1 MVLSV
6 DERKVIQLLSKII
19 AATGSIWLEKNLLEK
34 WSYKGRI
41 SLRPLS
47 FLVDQNLI
55 RQLHIDG
62 RIYYTLPQY
71 DMWETY
77 TAYDSMRILSQYDL
91 TVSDAKIEHFILEA
105 ENVTYKKLH
114 EQQRQAVY
122 MAVKNGCCV
131 ITGGPGTGKT
141 CVLETLT
148 YVLQHLI
155 FDIDIR
161 FTAPTGKA
169 ARRIT
174 ESTGNPAKTTQKEL
188 GITDTNPYKKMFG
201 GDVLIC
207 DEVSMADQETIYY
220 VLRAI
225 ANGQKLIIVGDIDQ
239 LPSVGP
245 GAVLRDLIDSGCIP
259 TVMLTKTFRQ
269 ANDSNIFGNIQ
280 KIKNGESD
288 LNAGED
294 FEIVSASIN
303 GEESLKQLV
312 DLYLGEYNKYGPESI
327 ACLLPYRKSGILCSD
342 HFNNVIQNIVNPIA
356 NRPHLVTTTERG
368 LEIKLSSGDPV
379 MQLKNREECAN
390 GDVGIVE
397 SCKFGKLTVKYTD
410 GKVVYDHS
418 TVHEL
423 CLAYGMSIHKSQ
435 GSEYKSVLVGIT
447 MAHKQL
453 LNRNL
458 LYTGVT
464 RAKEHCVL
472 LQDEEAVRLAI
483 QTEEQYARCTFLTD
497 KINFYHKKL
506 NYSA

>member
-1 MVLSV
+1 MALSI
-6 DERKVIQLLSKII
+6 DENKVIRLISDMI
-19 AATGSIWLEKNLLEK
+19 AASGSIWLEDSKLDK
-34 WSYKGRI
+34 WATKRKV
-41 SLRPLS
+41 SLRPLP
-47 FLVDQNLI
+47 FLVFQNYI
-55 RQLHIDG
+55 RQLCIDG
-62 RIYYTLPQY
+62 KHYYTLPQY

-77 TAYDSMRILSQYDL
+77 SAYDSIRILSQYGCE
-91 TVSDAKIEHFILEA
+91 VSASRIEHFILEA
-105 ENVTYKKLH
+105 EEVTGKRLH
-114 EQQRQAVY
+114 EQQRKAVY
-122 MAVKNGCCV
+122 MAVRNGICV

-148 YVLQHLI
+148 YVLQHII

-188 GITDTNPYKKMFG
+188 GITDSNPYKRMFG

-207 DEVSMADQETIYY
+207 DEVSMASQETIYY

-225 ANGQKLIIVGDIDQ
+225 AGGQKIILVGDTDQ

-245 GAVLRDLIDSGCIP
+245 GAVLRDLIDSGVIP

-269 ANDSNIFGNIQ
+269 ANDSNIYGNIAR
-280 KIKNGESD
+280 IKNGESGLVSGD
-288 LNAGED
+288 D
-294 FEIVSASIN
+294 FEIVTA
-303 GEESLKQLV
+303 GEDPLQQLV
-312 DLYLGEYNKYGPESI
+312 DLYLKEYNKYGAENI

-342 HFNNVIQNIVNPIA
+342 NFNNVIQSIVNPIN
-356 NRPHLVTTTERG
+356 NRPHLVAKTERG
-368 LEIKLSSGDPV
+368 MAIKLSAGDPV

-397 SCKFGKLTVKYTD
+397 SCRYGKLTVRFSD
-410 GKVVYDHS
+410 GRVIYDHD
-418 TVHEL
+418 TINDL

-435 GSEYKSVLVGIT
+435 GSEYKSVLVGVT
-447 MAHKQL
+447 MAHKSL

-472 LQDEEAVRLAI
+472 LQEEEAVRLAI
-483 QTEEQYARCTFLTD
+483 QTEEQYERCTFLTD
-497 KINFYHKKL
+497 KLGFYNKKL
-506 NYSA
+506 SFCT

>member
-1 MVLSV
+1 MVLSI
-6 DERKVIQLLSKII
+6 DENKVIRLISNTIVS
-19 AATGSIWLEKNLLEK
+19 TGSIWLESHQLDK
-34 WSYKGRI
+34 WASKRKV

-47 FLVDQNLI
+47 FLVDQNYVRRLC
-55 RQLHIDG
+55 IDG
-62 RIYYTLPQY
+62 RKYYTLPHY

-77 TAYDSMRILSQYDL
+77 TAFDAMRVLSHYKFS
-91 TVSDAKIEHFILEA
+91 VSDKQIEHFILEA
-105 ENVTYKKLH
+105 ENVTEKKLH
-114 EQQRQAVY
+114 EQQRKAVCL
-122 MAVKNGCCV
+122 AVKSGICV

-148 YVLQHLI
+148 YVLQHLF

-174 ESTGNPAKTTQKEL
+174 ESTGKPAKTTQKEL
-188 GITDTNPYKKMFG
+188 GITDSNPCKKMFG

-225 ANGQKLIIVGDIDQ
+225 ANGQKIILVGDIDQ

-245 GAVLRDLIDSGCIP
+245 GAVLRDIIDSGAIP
-259 TVMLTKTFRQ
+259 MVMLTKTFRQ
-269 ANDSNIFGNIQ
+269 ANDSNFFGNIM
-280 KIKNGESD
+280 KIKNGESG
-288 LNAGED
+288 LIAGND
-294 FEIVSASIN
+294 FDIVAVN
-303 GEESLKQLV
+303 ENPLEQLV
-312 DLYLGEYNKYGPESI
+312 DLYLKEYEKYGPENI

-342 HFNNVIQNIVNPIA
+342 NFNNVIQNIVNPVN
-356 NRPHLVTTTERG
+356 NRPHLITTTETG
-368 LEIKLSSGDPV
+368 NKIKLSAGDPV

-390 GDVGIVE
+390 GDIGIVE
-397 SCKFGKLTVKYTD
+397 SCKFGKLTVRYSD
-410 GKVVYDHS
+410 CKVVYNHN
-418 TVHEL
+418 TVNDL

-447 MAHKQL
+447 MAHKSL

-458 LYTGVT
+458 LYTGIT

-472 LQDEEAVRLAI
+472 LQEEEAVRLAI

-497 KINFYHKKL
+497 KLCFYHKKL
-506 NYSA
+506 SFCA